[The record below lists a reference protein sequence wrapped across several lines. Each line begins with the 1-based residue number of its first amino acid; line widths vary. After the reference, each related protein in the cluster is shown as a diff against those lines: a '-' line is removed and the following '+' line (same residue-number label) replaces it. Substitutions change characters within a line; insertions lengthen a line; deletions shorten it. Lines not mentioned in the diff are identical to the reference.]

1 MRARRAKRS
10 HDAVCGSGWRV
21 RRCGL
26 AGTKGLPRAS
36 DALAPGAIAC
46 DAVSSAVMIDVDALI
61 RLQEAS
67 FARAQDGLRSSWPRD
82 SGMDA
87 AQLRSF
93 LDGHRYCVLATTTAR
108 LHPAARPVA
117 FTVIGAS
124 FWFATVAGPRLR
136 NLERTPWASIVVA
149 EGDAGEHRAVAV
161 DGPAT
166 ITRQPSEQLLAA
178 WEARQGSRAEWAAA
192 WFEIRPTRLISYS
205 AKNEP

>member
-1 MRARRAKRS
+1 
-10 HDAVCGSGWRV
+10 
-21 RRCGL
+21 
-26 AGTKGLPRAS
+26 
-36 DALAPGAIAC
+36 
-46 DAVSSAVMIDVDALI
+46 MIDVDALI

-67 FARAQDGLRSSWPRD
+67 FARAQDGLRSSWPRE

-93 LDGHRYCVLATTTAR
+93 LDGHRYCVLATTTAQ
-108 LHPAARPVA
+108 LHPVARPVA

-149 EGDAGEHRAVAV
+149 EGDDGEHRAVAV

-166 ITRQPSEQLLAA
+166 ITRQPSEQVLAG
-178 WEARQGSRAEWAAA
+178 WEARHRSRAEWAAA
-192 WFEIRPTRLISYS
+192 WFEIQPARLISYS
-205 AKNEP
+205 AKSEP

>member
-1 MRARRAKRS
+1 
-10 HDAVCGSGWRV
+10 
-21 RRCGL
+21 
-26 AGTKGLPRAS
+26 
-36 DALAPGAIAC
+36 
-46 DAVSSAVMIDVDALI
+46 MIDVDALI

-67 FARAQDGLRSSWPRD
+67 FARAQDGLRSSWPRE

-93 LDGHRYCVLATTTAR
+93 LDGHRYCVLATTTAQ
-108 LHPAARPVA
+108 LHPVARPVA

-161 DGPAT
+161 DGSAT
-166 ITRQPSEQLLAA
+166 ITRQPSEQLLAG
-178 WEARQGSRAEWAAA
+178 WEARHGSRAEWAAA
-192 WFEIRPTRLISYS
+192 WFEIQPARLISYS